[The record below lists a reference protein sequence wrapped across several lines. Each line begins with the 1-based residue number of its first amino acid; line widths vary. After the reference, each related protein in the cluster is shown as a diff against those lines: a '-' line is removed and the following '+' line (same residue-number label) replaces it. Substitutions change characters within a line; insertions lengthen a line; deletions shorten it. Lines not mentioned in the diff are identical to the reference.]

1 MKVPPTSTLF
11 ASFSGYSKCVC
22 KPKPQ
27 NKNFSDVSP
36 VPEIK
41 SDKFVKNRVSSL

>member
-27 NKNFSDVSP
+27 NKSFLNINP
-36 VPEIK
+36 ANELK
-41 SDKFVKNRVSSL
+41 SDKFVKNIR